1 MQHFLTEHLPS
12 KTHARYKINSNTK
25 RRQFGNLPI
34 TGNWCIFM
42 ATTAEIFK
50 KWFFPVITVVA
61 ALGVAVSGLFIG
73 TWLSE
78 QVSQLGRPSGV
89 KDYAA
94 IMWKHILH
102 LSTPVPYF
110 MLAVVIS
117 FLGSIEVLLNRY
129 RYGQNDELRS
139 LLRAETQEHGE
150 SQRNYFDSL
159 SEALRYLLAGEHV
172 GFDETCR
179 VTIYRLQNHSPEFL
193 KRIFRFSNHNAYD
206 AEGRF
211 QIPISE
217 GLVGVAWRN
226 HGSVDYE
233 YLGEPDG
240 AAEHLRDFLAA
251 CGGKVPE
258 CLLSMPS
265 KCFVIRAIEDLDSRR
280 RIAVVVFES
289 TENGKLKPES
299 IDKLFAREGMPLCR
313 LVKHRGALDGKLNP
327 DMSVVQA

>member
-1 MQHFLTEHLPS
+1 M
-12 KTHARYKINSNTK
+12 KTAWILFK
-25 RRQFGNLPI
+25 NL
-34 TGNWCIFM
+34 
-42 ATTAEIFK
+42 
-50 KWFFPVITVVA
+50 FFPIVMLVSGLV
-61 ALGVAVSGLFIG
+61 VAVSGLFIG

-78 QVSQLGRPSGV
+78 KVAPLENLSGV

-94 IMWKHILH
+94 ILWKHIFH

-110 MLAVVIS
+110 VFSVLVS
-117 FLGSIEVLLNRY
+117 FLGSIEVLFNRY
-129 RYGQNDELRS
+129 AYGENAKLQSNLRN
-139 LLRAETQEHGE
+139 ETQDHGE

-159 SEALRYLLAGEHV
+159 SEALRYMLTGEHI

-179 VTIYRLQNHSPEFL
+179 VTIYRLQNNSTEFL

-226 HGSVDYE
+226 HGIVDYE
-233 YLGEPDG
+233 YVGEPDG
-240 AAEHLRDFLAA
+240 AAEHLRAFLTEH
-251 CGGKVPE
+251 GGKVPE
-258 CLLSMPS
+258 CALSMPS

-289 TENGKLKPES
+289 TQNGKLQPEN

-327 DMSVVQA
+327 DASGLQT